1 MDTPPTPAP
10 EKPPRARRARPA
22 RKETDLPAEN
32 MTEDRVP
39 DPDGYAPGDIQP
51 EAVTP
56 PREAYQED
64 DAHRPEAREADD
76 AGSRNSRDAGEAD
89 TSEALAESASE
100 SDDQEEASDMPQ
112 GISPQARIRELM
124 SIPDNHKT
132 EAQWD
137 ELIELE
143 IALAQGGRLLNL
155 PARQQKPG
163 GKGSHGGGQHP
174 GQHNKNQKKPGHRP
188 GGHPAQA
195 QGQGQDNGGGKPSGG
210 QNKKFG
216 RRFHKK
222 PPKPAAG

>member
-1 MDTPPTPAP
+1 MP
-10 EKPPRARRARPA
+10 E
-22 RKETDLPAEN
+22 EN
-32 MTEDRVP
+32 MTEDRTQEMDTFP
-39 DPDGYAPGDIQP
+39 LGDIQSETVALHNTGYP
-51 EAVTP
+51 DDDI
-56 PREAYQED
+56 REASNGDTQSP
-64 DAHRPEAREADD
+64 PE
-76 AGSRNSRDAGEAD
+76 
-89 TSEALAESASE
+89 TSEADPGEGFSEEAEEAAG
-100 SDDQEEASDMPQ
+100 SDDQEETQDMPQ

-143 IALAQGGRLLNL
+143 IAMAQGGRLLNL
-155 PARQQKPG
+155 PAKQQKPG
-163 GKGSHGGGQHP
+163 GKSSHGGQHP

-188 GGHPAQA
+188 GGHPAQT
-195 QGQGQDNGGGKPSGG
+195 QGQDNGGGGKPSGG